1 MRNLNLKMT
10 VIALTFGLLFTGCEA
25 IQNTNNTQ
33 RGAAIGAGSGAV
45 IGGVI
50 GNNVGS
56 GNNAALGA
64 ILGAVVGGV
73 AGGVIG
79 NKMDKQAEKI
89 ENTLPG
95 AEVVRSAEG
104 IQIILDEASD
114 VRFEYNKSD
123 LTTQAKAN
131 LDKLVPIFNEYKDTD
146 IMIVG
151 YTDGVGSQ
159 DYNLPLSQKRAASVV
174 TYLKSKGIASS
185 RLSSIGLGKEE
196 PRGDNSTEAGRA
208 QNRRVE
214 FAITANEKMIQ
225 DAQKE
230 AGY

>member
-10 VIALTFGLLFTGCEA
+10 VIALSFGLLFTGCEA
-25 IQNTNNTQ
+25 IQNTNKTQ
-33 RGAAIGAGSGAV
+33 RGAAIGAGSGAI

-56 GNNAALGA
+56 KNNAALGA

-79 NKMDKQAEKI
+79 NKMDKQAERI

-104 IQIILDEASD
+104 IQLILDEASD

-123 LTTQAKAN
+123 LTAQAKVN

-146 IMIVG
+146 ILIVG

-159 DYNLPLSQKRAASVV
+159 DYNLPLSEKRAASVV
-174 TYLKSKGIASS
+174 AYLKSKGIASS

>member
-10 VIALTFGLLFTGCEA
+10 VFALTFGLLFTGCEA

>member
-214 FAITANEKMIQ
+214 FAITANEKMKQ